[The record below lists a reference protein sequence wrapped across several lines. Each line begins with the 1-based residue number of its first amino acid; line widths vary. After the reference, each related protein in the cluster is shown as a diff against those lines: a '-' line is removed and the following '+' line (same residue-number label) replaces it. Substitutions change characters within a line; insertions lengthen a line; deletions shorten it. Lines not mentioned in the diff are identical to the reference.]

1 MVGSVPAS
9 LRRSIAGFTEPQPDI
24 EEYLEGRDRVMARVV
39 HLIRRRRVEV
49 ERAARLLRL
58 HFINRR
64 TRSPMRGTL
73 HWMMLVG
80 QYADISRLDREDG
93 NYTDLEIWAFVDHDA
108 FKGMNRYWGIA
119 RAAAAHELQGRATLT
134 LSVFAM
140 REVEQM
146 RAAGKDFLTSRYD
159 GGIVLYDRATD
170 GPRDAEAQ
178 AAHDNIKVK
187 TATLPALPRE
197 AFRLYRK
204 HGLDHQLIAIRMAI
218 GEAQA
223 QKHLADALRTLIP
236 ALGDDAFPRS
246 LRPRLERH
254 PRHNL
259 NLFHRPADHDRILS
273 VREARS

>member
-1 MVGSVPAS
+1 MVGRAS
-9 LRRSIAGFTEPQPDI
+9 ASRRRSIAGFNEPQPDI
-24 EEYLEGRDRVMARVV
+24 EEYLEGRDLVMARVV

-64 TRSPMRGTL
+64 TRSPMGGAL

-80 QYADISRLDREDG
+80 RYADIDHLDREDG

-119 RAAAAHELQGRATLT
+119 RAAAAHELQGRATVT

-140 REVEQM
+140 HELERI
-146 RAAGKDFLTSRYD
+146 RAAGNEFLTCRYD
-159 GGIVLYDRATD
+159 GGIILYDRAID
-170 GPRDAEAQ
+170 GPRDVEAQ
-178 AAHDNIKVK
+178 AAHMHVRAEAESLP
-187 TATLPALPRE
+187 TAQRE

-204 HGLDHQLIAIRMAI
+204 HGLDYQLFAIRMAI
-218 GEAQA
+218 SEAQA
-223 QKHLADALRTLIP
+223 RKHLADALTTLI
-236 ALGDDAFPRS
+236 ATLGDVALPRS

-259 NLFHRPADHDRILS
+259 NLFHRSADHDRILS